1 MNNTEK
7 AKVDVARRMLK
18 GKIPAD
24 EVILMTGLDESL
36 VKKLEE
42 EITPEVREAKILQG
56 LDNTD
61 LNIGE
66 ILYDN
71 YTTDEKADENY

>member
-1 MNNTEK
+1 MNNTER

-18 GKIPAD
+18 GKLPVE
-24 EVILMTGLDESL
+24 EVQQMTGLDMDFL
-36 VKKLEE
+36 KKLVEE
-42 EITPEVREAKILQG
+42 VAPEVREAKILQG

-71 YTTDEKADENY
+71 YATDEKADENY

>member
-42 EITPEVREAKILQG
+42 EIAPEVREAKILQG

-61 LNIGE
+61 LKIGE

>member
-42 EITPEVREAKILQG
+42 EIAPEVREAKILQG

-61 LNIGE
+61 LKIGE

-71 YTTDEKADENY
+71 YATDEKADENY

>member
-7 AKVDVARRMLK
+7 EKYDLARRMLK
-18 GKIPAD
+18 GKIPVE
-24 EVILMTGLDESL
+24 EVNLMTGIDIEKL
-36 VKKLEE
+36 KALEE
-42 EITPEVREAKILQG
+42 EVAPEVRDAKILQG
-56 LDNTD
+56 LDNAD

-71 YTTDEKADENY
+71 NETNDSFDEKY

>member
-1 MNNTEK
+1 MNNTERAK
-7 AKVDVARRMLK
+7 ADVARRMLK
-18 GKIPAD
+18 GKLPVE
-24 EVILMTGLDESL
+24 EVQQMTGLDMDFL
-36 VKKLEE
+36 KKLEE
-42 EITPEVREAKILQG
+42 EVAPEVREAKILQG

-71 YTTDEKADENY
+71 YATDEKADENY

>member
-7 AKVDVARRMLK
+7 AKVDVAKRMLK

-42 EITPEVREAKILQG
+42 EIAPEVREAKILQG

-61 LNIGE
+61 LKIGE

>member
-1 MNNTEK
+1 MNNTERAK
-7 AKVDVARRMLK
+7 ADVARRMLK
-18 GKIPAD
+18 GKLPVE
-24 EVILMTGLDESL
+24 EVQQMTGLDMDFL
-36 VKKLEE
+36 KKLEE
-42 EITPEVREAKILQG
+42 EGAPEVREAKILQG

-71 YTTDEKADENY
+71 YATDEKADENY

>member
-1 MNNTEK
+1 MNNTGR
-7 AKVDVARRMLK
+7 AKVDVARSMLK
-18 GKIPAD
+18 GKLPVE
-24 EVILMTGLDESL
+24 EVQQMTGLDMDFL
-36 VKKLEE
+36 KKLEE
-42 EITPEVREAKILQG
+42 EVAPEVREAKILQG

-71 YTTDEKADENY
+71 YATDEKADENY

>member
-24 EVILMTGLDESL
+24 EVILMTGIDESL

-42 EITPEVREAKILQG
+42 EIAPEVREAKILQG

-66 ILYDN
+66 ILYDT
-71 YTTDEKADENY
+71 YATDEKADENY

>member
-1 MNNTEK
+1 MNNTER

-18 GKIPAD
+18 GKLPVE
-24 EVILMTGLDESL
+24 EVQQMTGLDMDFL
-36 VKKLEE
+36 KKLEE
-42 EITPEVREAKILQG
+42 EVAPEVREAKILQG

-71 YTTDEKADENY
+71 YATDEKADENY